1 MAIQKTNMKRD
12 GVKKGGVKRDGV
24 KKGNK
29 IKRRGKQKWELKK
42 EVEL

>member
-29 IKRRGKQKWELKK
+29 IKRRGK
-42 EVEL
+42 